1 MTDVTEATGRDSL
14 GRTGSPYLIWIR
26 LAVGLA
32 QGAALW
38 WLYHSADAF
47 SWLCD
52 DLRPGAC
59 PTAVWPATVPELFG
73 PLAMILVMVPV
84 LLLAGVGRMRP
95 LTLALWAVA
104 ATALLALLGWH
115 GVAAQSI
122 TEYGPRSRPPFL
134 PWPMPLFAATALFI
148 GHHLVLPADMER
160 KWIAAFP
167 TYFDT
172 AWKAG
177 VQLALSIGFTGA
189 FWLLLFLGSA
199 LFHIIGLNF
208 LQDLLG
214 EEWFSIPI
222 TTLVFATAV
231 HLTDVRDGLI
241 RGVRSVALMLLS
253 WLLLL
258 MTVLAAGFLA
268 ALPFTGLQGLWDT
281 GSATA
286 LVLAA
291 AAALIILVNTAY
303 QDGRADNLPPAILRV
318 TVRIAAVLLTPLVV
332 IAFWG
337 LALRIGQHGLTPD
350 RIIAFACA
358 VIGAAY
364 AAGYGFAALSPF
376 WRTGAGWMRPL
387 ERTNVWTAGLEIAVI
402 IALFS
407 PIADPARLS
416 VADQMARLERGAVKP
431 DQFDYHFLRFESGK
445 AGEAALTRLARSSN
459 AGIAGLARSMQAEKH
474 RYDVD
479 LADPLP
485 SADDIRIR
493 ANPVGAVLPASFT
506 EQYPRLRE
514 VLSGCVEG
522 AACEARM
529 LNLDR
534 DGATEVIVA
543 ARGRLSVFKR
553 EADGRWFEWAEYTP
567 PSCQEGSADVAA
579 ALRRGEFETAPPA
592 FPDLILNGRRFRHQE
607 GSPECSR
614 DDGEAD
620 APPPPAPRPATEG
633 ESHGRL
639 QPHRM

>member
-1 MTDVTEATGRDSL
+1 MTDAIEATGRDSL
-14 GRTGSPYLIWIR
+14 GRAGSPYVIWIR
-26 LAVGLA
+26 LALGLV

-38 WLYHSADAF
+38 WLYHSAEAF

-52 DLRPGAC
+52 DVRPGAC

-84 LLLAGVGRMRP
+84 LMLAGVGRMRP

-104 ATALLALLGWH
+104 AAALLALLGWH

-122 TEYGPRSRPPFL
+122 TEYGLRSRPPFL

-148 GHHLVLPADMER
+148 AHHLVLPADMER

-199 LFHIIGLNF
+199 LFHIIGLDF

-241 RGVRSVALMLLS
+241 RGVRSVVLMLLS

-268 ALPFTGLQGLWDT
+268 ALPFTGLQGLWET

-286 LVLAA
+286 LVLSA
-291 AAALIILVNTAY
+291 AAALIILINTAY
-303 QDGRADNLPPAILRV
+303 QDGRADNLPPAILRAA
-318 TVRIAAVLLTPLVV
+318 VRVAAVLLSPLVV

-358 VIGAAY
+358 VVGAAY
-364 AAGYGFAALSPF
+364 AVGYGFAALSPF
-376 WRTGAGWMRPL
+376 WRKGAGWMQPL
-387 ERTNVWTAGLEIAVI
+387 ERTNVWTAVLEVAVI
-402 IALFS
+402 LALFS

-416 VADQMARLERGAVKP
+416 VADQTARLERGAVTP
-431 DQFDYHFLRFESGK
+431 DKFDYAFLRFESGK
-445 AGEAALTRLARSSN
+445 AGEAALERLTRSRNAEIARRARDAKAVSN
-459 AGIAGLARSMQAEKH
+459 RWEARRTAREAAFRPVVEVWPAGSA
-474 RYDVD
+474 
-479 LADPLP
+479 LP
-485 SADDIRIR
+485 RRFLGSDSQDNDIFACRQPGDCVATVR
-493 ANPVGAVLPASFT
+493 DWNGDGVA
-506 EQYPRLRE
+506 E
-514 VLSGCVEG
+514 VLVARRMNLSIHQQHADGSWRRTGTYWLG
-522 AACEARM
+522 ACQGRQPTDAREA
-529 LNLDR
+529 LK
-534 DGATEVIVA
+534 A
-543 ARGRLSVFKR
+543 GRLSPRAALWPDLAIGANAARFR
-553 EADGRWFEWAEYTP
+553 F
-567 PSCQEGSADVAA
+567 QEEGVDCDAA
-579 ALRRGEFETAPPA
+579 AEAVPAAAAPA
-592 FPDLILNGRRFRHQE
+592 R
-607 GSPECSR
+607 
-614 DDGEAD
+614 
-620 APPPPAPRPATEG
+620 
-633 ESHGRL
+633 
-639 QPHRM
+639 

>member
-1 MTDVTEATGRDSL
+1 MTDAIEATGRNSL
-14 GRTGSPYLIWIR
+14 GRTGSPLLVAAR
-26 LAVGLA
+26 LAIGLA

-38 WLYHSADAF
+38 WLYDSADAF

-52 DLRPGAC
+52 DVRPGAC

-84 LLLAGVGRMRP
+84 LLLAGIGRMRP
-95 LTLALWAVA
+95 LTLALWALA
-104 ATALLALLGWH
+104 AAALLALLGWH

-160 KWIAAFP
+160 RWIAAFP

-199 LFHIIGLNF
+199 LFHVIGLDF
-208 LQDLLG
+208 LQDLLA
-214 EEWFSIPI
+214 EEWFSIPV
-222 TTLVFATAV
+222 TTLMFATAV

-241 RGVRSVALMLLS
+241 RGVRSVVLMLLS

-268 ALPFTGLQGLWDT
+268 ALPFTGLEGLWET

-291 AAALIILVNTAY
+291 AAALIILINTAY
-303 QDGRADNLPPAILRV
+303 QDGRADNLPPAVLRV
-318 TVRIAAVLLTPLVV
+318 AVRVAAVLLTPLVV

-376 WRTGAGWMRPL
+376 WRKGAGWMRPL
-387 ERTNVWTAGLEIAVI
+387 ERTNVWTAVLEIAVI
-402 IALFS
+402 LALFS

-416 VADQMARLERGAVKP
+416 VADQVARLERGAVTP
-431 DQFDYHFLRFESGK
+431 DEFDYRFLRFESGK
-445 AGEAALTRLARSSN
+445 AGEAALVRLARSSN
-459 AGIAGLARSMQAEKH
+459 PAIAHSARNVQAIENRWDDADVGSPNRVPDRMPMIGAWPERSALPEGFVTPVSRRDLRHACTAAGDCLATQIDLNGDGQTEVLLASEYSIELFVRRADAKWESQGTYRPAGCHQDARVSDPRAAMKSGALKPVPAPWPDLSFGGVPTQLNDSL
-474 RYDVD
+474 RCRR
-479 LADPLP
+479 LAD
-485 SADDIRIR
+485 
-493 ANPVGAVLPASFT
+493 
-506 EQYPRLRE
+506 
-514 VLSGCVEG
+514 
-522 AACEARM
+522 
-529 LNLDR
+529 
-534 DGATEVIVA
+534 
-543 ARGRLSVFKR
+543 
-553 EADGRWFEWAEYTP
+553 
-567 PSCQEGSADVAA
+567 AA
-579 ALRRGEFETAPPA
+579 AA
-592 FPDLILNGRRFRHQE
+592 H
-607 GSPECSR
+607 
-614 DDGEAD
+614 
-620 APPPPAPRPATEG
+620 
-633 ESHGRL
+633 
-639 QPHRM
+639 